1 MNTSVSAF
9 HKDVMDNISVSQKF
23 VESVASVLDFLIGKY
38 RVYRCRF
45 LLDVCGEIF
54 GVCTKQRYLLMID
67 SFCIFHWVR

>member
-23 VESVASVLDFLIGKY
+23 VKSVASALDFFIGKY

-54 GVCTKQRYLLMID
+54 GVCSANFAQSKDICSWFTGL
-67 SFCIFHWVR
+67 